1 MNTPTLETERLIL
14 RKFTEKDMEALFLIL
29 KDVETNKFLPW
40 YPVKSIEET
49 EKFYDETEEK
59 RDYPIVIIMNES
71 TASASEVL
79 ASALKDSYGA
89 IFVGKISYGKGKV
102 QQTKTLEDGSMVK
115 YTSAKWLRP
124 NGECIDEVG
133 LIPDYDIDLVQN
145 EEGIWIDT
153 QLEKAIELLN

>member
-1 MNTPTLETERLIL
+1 
-14 RKFTEKDMEALFLIL
+14 
-29 KDVETNKFLPW
+29 
-40 YPVKSIEET
+40 
-49 EKFYDETEEK
+49 
-59 RDYPIVIIMNES
+59 MNES